1 MRKIIL
7 HAATLD
13 RRGNYRDA
21 GSELTV
27 GAEDND
33 DTDITTAK
41 ADELLD
47 AGRAVTLSEAAEQAK
62 AEPVDPEPAPTV
74 RKAKA

>member
-13 RRGNYRDA
+13 RHGKYRDA

-27 GAEDND
+27 GAEENNE
-33 DTDITTAK
+33 TDITTAK

-47 AGRAVTLSEAAEQAK
+47 GGRAVTLSEAAEQAK
-62 AEPVDPEPAPTV
+62 AEPVEPEAVPAT

>member
-13 RRGNYRDA
+13 RHGNYRDA

-27 GAEDND
+27 GADDND
-33 DTDITTAK
+33 ETDITTSK

-47 AGRAVTLSEAAEQAK
+47 CGRAVTLTEAAEQAK
-62 AEPVDPEPAPTV
+62 AEPVEPSAPAPT

>member
-7 HAATLD
+7 HAATID
-13 RRGNYRDA
+13 RHGKYRDA

-27 GAEDND
+27 GAEDNAE
-33 DTDITTAK
+33 TDITTAK
-41 ADELLD
+41 ADELLES
-47 AGRAVTLSEAAEQAK
+47 GRAVTLTEAAEQAK
-62 AEPVDPEPAPTV
+62 AEPVDPEPASTV